1 MERRPA
7 VVLSSTQGRVRL
19 RYTSNCS
26 ACGGCGGRCQLFAT
40 GSAGEL
46 ELDGPG
52 LILSAGETVEV
63 ELPHA
68 LLLRQAAW
76 AYGLPLL
83 GLLVGAALLQPMGN
97 PAAGVGALLG
107 TSVAVAVSK
116 RAVARLQ
123 GPRIRLPAG

>member
-1 MERRPA
+1 MF
-7 VVLSSTQGRVRL
+7 V
-19 RYTSNCS
+19 
-26 ACGGCGGRCQLFAT
+26 T
-40 GSAGEL
+40 GNTGEL

-52 LILSAGETVEV
+52 LTLSAGQAVEV
-63 ELPHA
+63 EMPHA

-76 AYGLPLL
+76 AYGVPLL
-83 GLLVGAALLQPMGN
+83 GLLVGAAVLQPLGN

-123 GPRIRLPAG
+123 GPRIRRPVG